1 MILDTG
7 RQYPELAH
15 SSHRSVAAI
24 LEAPVLPQART
35 AGNASSPLQHRLYCY
50 LMPIAFARWRHIST
64 DRILKM
70 PMMHPTT
77 PRKTE
82 LCRSLFSVSK
92 DYRTCVRQVQSI
104 VRWQRQTSVDVFRH
118 FPKITVVIGE
128 KDGTLDR
135 ESMKISAES
144 GRTNSTDV
152 SILETTGTNHLISL
166 ERPEILRALVH

>member
-1 MILDTG
+1 
-7 RQYPELAH
+7 
-15 SSHRSVAAI
+15 
-24 LEAPVLPQART
+24 
-35 AGNASSPLQHRLYCY
+35 
-50 LMPIAFARWRHIST
+50 
-64 DRILKM
+64 M

-166 ERPEILRALVH
+166 ERPEILRALVQ